1 MSSYGAKGTRTPNHR
16 LQRTAAEP
24 ERSLAWRRA
33 AMAEINGAVHEL
45 IGKGQTQR
53 GHFYI
58 SPQRGHFYISRNA
71 RRSRKSFSCLKR
83 GHLCSTRERVG
94 LGNGATLGLVCSYT
108 MREMQPPRDSQPK
121 GEKWKRFQA
130 AETSI
135 SGDRSGIS
143 TTKPRPMARRS
154 SGAAKAAVGD
164 SRGVRTRAIAA
175 VEREESVV
183 AGGASRIQSPRR
195 SGSGDVLKHHVGSET
210 PQ

>member
-1 MSSYGAKGTRTPNHR
+1 
-16 LQRTAAEP
+16 
-24 ERSLAWRRA
+24 
-33 AMAEINGAVHEL
+33 MAEINGAVHEL
-45 IGKGQTQR
+45 IGKGQT
-53 GHFYI
+53 
-58 SPQRGHFYISRNA
+58 QRGHFYISRNA